1 MSNKITVV
9 VPVYNGKKYLSRCL
23 ESIINQ
29 SYLNIEVVLVND
41 GSTDSSL
48 AICEEYK
55 MRDSRIIIVNQNN
68 KGLACARNSG
78 LKIASGEYVSFIDS
92 DDRIDLN
99 MFSCFVSIVEE
110 MSPDIILSNILHY
123 EPGNTKYK
131 IVRNKIPYN
140 IELRK
145 KEIEQYLL
153 KPYYGEE
160 MGIIPSSCTKFYSMS
175 FLKKKNLLFDESL
188 KRAEDYW
195 FNFFAFKNAS
205 NAYVIDKAFYHY
217 YSNEGSMIRTFRED
231 QFQAFFNNRA
241 ILLKEHEKFDFPIDW
256 ICLNNKFLHNI
267 NELIL
272 LEINVK
278 GISKAYKNIYNY
290 LLDEELLKI
299 YTNSNIATK
308 HDKLIRYLL
317 SKNKVLVSILI
328 FYIWSL
334 KAKLHETFS
343 YYRRL

>member
-1 MSNKITVV
+1 MSNKITVI
-9 VPVYNGKKYLSRCL
+9 VPVYNVEKYLSRCI

-29 SYLNIEVVLVND
+29 SYQYLEIILVND

-48 AICEEYK
+48 AICEKYK
-55 MRDSRIIIVNQNN
+55 ILDSRIIIISQNN

-78 LKIASGEYVSFIDS
+78 LKIATGDYVGFIDS

-99 MFSCFVSIVEE
+99 MVSSFVCIIKK

-123 EPGNTKYK
+123 ETGNTKYK
-131 IVRNKIPYN
+131 IVRNEIPYN

-153 KPYYGEE
+153 KPFYGGE
-160 MGIIPSSCTKFYSMS
+160 MGIIPSCCTKVYSTS
-175 FLKKKNLLFDESL
+175 FLKKNNLLFDESL

-195 FNFFAFKNAS
+195 FNFFVFKNAS

-217 YSNEGSMIRTFRED
+217 YSNEGSMIRSFRED

-256 ICLNNKFLHNI
+256 IYLNNKFLHNI

-278 GISKAYKNIYNY
+278 GISKAYKNICGY

-299 YTNSNIATK
+299 YKNSNPATK
-308 HDKLIRYLL
+308 HVKLIRFLL

-328 FYIWSL
+328 FYIWSI
-334 KAKLHETFS
+334 KAK
-343 YYRRL
+343 